1 MGIEVHL
8 FMNMMNGLVW
18 GLIIALIAL
27 GLVLIFGLI
36 KILNISH
43 GEFYM
48 LGAIFGWYLIQY
60 TQNFWLALVLSPLLV
75 AAIGLFIERG
85 VLRPTEDKPIKTL
98 IVTLGISLILQYTVY
113 WFYGGSPQR
122 IVEPFQYHLT
132 FFGSGY
138 SGYRIFVAIL
148 SSVVIAL
155 LGLFLQKTR
164 IGLWIRAVKQDQ
176 EMAIAVGIP
185 TKKVIMI
192 TFALGS
198 FLAALGG
205 ILAAPIFSV
214 DFLMGLE
221 MLPTAFMVVII
232 GGPGNLMGALGASI
246 LIAEL
251 EGISSV
257 FVSPT
262 ISRVLSLVLM
272 SIVLL
277 KRPEGIF
284 SRARR

>member
-1 MGIEVHL
+1 
-8 FMNMMNGLVW
+8 MNIMNGLVW
-18 GLIIALIAL
+18 GLIVALIAL

-36 KILNISH
+36 QILNISH

-48 LGAIFGWYLIQY
+48 LGAIFGWYLIQV
-60 TQNFWLALVLSPLLV
+60 TQSFWLALILSPLLV
-75 AAIGLFIERG
+75 GAIGLLLERG
-85 VLRPTEDKPIKTL
+85 VVRTVEDKPIKTL

-113 WFYGGSPQR
+113 WIYGGSPQR
-122 IVEPFQYHLT
+122 ILEPFQFQLT

-138 SGYRIFVAIL
+138 SGYRFFVAL
-148 SSVVIAL
+148 VSAAVIGL

-176 EMAIAVGIP
+176 EMAAAVGIP

-198 FLAALGG
+198 LLAALGG
-205 ILAAPIFSV
+205 ILSAPIFSV

-221 MLPTAFMVVII
+221 ILPTAFMVVII
-232 GGPGNLMGALGASI
+232 GGPGNLVGAVGASI

-257 FVSPT
+257 FTSPT

-272 SIVLL
+272 SFVLL

-284 SRARR
+284 SRGRR

>member
-1 MGIEVHL
+1 
-8 FMNMMNGLVW
+8 MNIMNGLVW
-18 GLIIALIAL
+18 GLIVALIAL

-36 KILNISH
+36 QILNISH

-48 LGAIFGWYLIQY
+48 LGAIFGWYLIQV
-60 TQNFWLALVLSPLLV
+60 TQSFWLALLLSPLLV
-75 AAIGLFIERG
+75 GAIGLLLERG
-85 VLRPTEDKPIKTL
+85 VVRTVEDKPIKTL

-113 WFYGGSPQR
+113 WIYGGSPQR
-122 IVEPFQYHLT
+122 ILEPFQFQLT

-138 SGYRIFVAIL
+138 SGYRFFVAL
-148 SSVVIAL
+148 VSAAVIGL
-155 LGLFLQKTR
+155 LGLFLQRTR

-176 EMAIAVGIP
+176 EMAAAVGIP

-198 FLAALGG
+198 LLAALGG
-205 ILAAPIFSV
+205 ILSAPIFSV

-221 MLPTAFMVVII
+221 ILPTAFMVVII
-232 GGPGNLMGALGASI
+232 GGPGNLVGAVGASI

-257 FVSPT
+257 FTSPT

-272 SIVLL
+272 SFVLL

-284 SRARR
+284 SRRRR

>member
-1 MGIEVHL
+1 
-8 FMNMMNGLVW
+8 MNIMNGLVW
-18 GLIIALIAL
+18 GLIVALIAL

-36 KILNISH
+36 QILNISH

-48 LGAIFGWYLIQY
+48 LGAIFGWYLIQV
-60 TQNFWLALVLSPLLV
+60 TQSFWLALILSPLLV
-75 AAIGLFIERG
+75 GAIGLLLERG
-85 VLRPTEDKPIKTL
+85 VVRTVEDKPIKTL
-98 IVTLGISLILQYTVY
+98 IVTLGISLILQYSVY
-113 WFYGGSPQR
+113 WIYGGSPQR
-122 IVEPFQYHLT
+122 IVEPFQFQLT

-138 SGYRIFVAIL
+138 SGYRFFVAL
-148 SSVVIAL
+148 VSATVIAL

-176 EMAIAVGIP
+176 EMAAAVGIP

-198 FLAALGG
+198 LLAALGG
-205 ILAAPIFSV
+205 ILSAPIFSV

-221 MLPTAFMVVII
+221 ILPTAFMVVII
-232 GGPGNLMGALGASI
+232 GGPGNLIGAVGASI

-257 FVSPT
+257 FTSPT

-272 SIVLL
+272 SFVLL
-277 KRPEGIF
+277 KRPDGIF
-284 SRARR
+284 SRGRR

>member
-1 MGIEVHL
+1 
-8 FMNMMNGLVW
+8 MNIMNGLVW
-18 GLIIALIAL
+18 GLIVALIAL

-36 KILNISH
+36 QILNISH

-48 LGAIFGWYLIQY
+48 LGAIFGWYLIQV
-60 TQNFWLALVLSPLLV
+60 TQSFWLALLLSPLLV
-75 AAIGLFIERG
+75 GAIGLLLERG
-85 VLRPTEDKPIKTL
+85 VVRTVEDKPIKTL

-113 WFYGGSPQR
+113 WIYGGSPQR
-122 IVEPFQYHLT
+122 ILEPFQFQLT

-138 SGYRIFVAIL
+138 SGYRFFVAL
-148 SSVVIAL
+148 VSAAVIGL

-176 EMAIAVGIP
+176 EMAAAVGIP

-198 FLAALGG
+198 LLAALGG
-205 ILAAPIFSV
+205 ILSAPIFSV

-221 MLPTAFMVVII
+221 ILPTAFMVVII
-232 GGPGNLMGALGASI
+232 GGPGNLVGAVGASI

-257 FVSPT
+257 FTSPT

-272 SIVLL
+272 SFVLL

-284 SRARR
+284 SRGRR

>member
-1 MGIEVHL
+1 
-8 FMNMMNGLVW
+8 MNMMNGFVW

-43 GEFYM
+43 GELYM
-48 LGAIFGWYLIQY
+48 LGAIFGWYMIQY
-60 TQNFWLALVLSPLLV
+60 TQNFWLALIISPLLV
-75 AAIGLFIERG
+75 GGIGFFIERYI
-85 VLRPTEDKPIKTL
+85 LRPTEDKPIKTL

-122 IVEPFQYHLT
+122 IVEPFQYYLT
-132 FFGSGY
+132 LFGSGY
-138 SGYRIFVAIL
+138 SGYRIFVALL
-148 SSVVIAL
+148 SIMVIAL
-155 LGLFLQKTR
+155 LGLFLQRTR

-176 EMAIAVGIP
+176 EMAIAMGIP
-185 TKKVIMI
+185 TKMVIMI
-192 TFALGS
+192 TFGLGS

-205 ILAAPIFSV
+205 VLAAPILSV

-221 MLPTAFMVVII
+221 ILPTAFMVVII
-232 GGPGNLMGALGASI
+232 GGPGNLIGALGASI

-262 ISRVLSLVLM
+262 VSRVLSLVLM

-277 KRPEGIF
+277 KRPEGLF
-284 SRARR
+284 SRTRR

>member
-1 MGIEVHL
+1 V
-8 FMNMMNGLVW
+8 
-18 GLIIALIAL
+18 ALIAL

-36 KILNISH
+36 QILNISH

-48 LGAIFGWYLIQY
+48 LGAIFGWYLIQV
-60 TQNFWLALVLSPLLV
+60 TQSFWLALILSPLLV
-75 AAIGLFIERG
+75 GAIGLLLERG
-85 VLRPTEDKPIKTL
+85 VVRTVEDKPIKTL

-113 WFYGGSPQR
+113 WIYGGSPQR
-122 IVEPFQYHLT
+122 ILEPFQFQLT

-138 SGYRIFVAIL
+138 SGYRFFVAL
-148 SSVVIAL
+148 VSAAVIGL

-176 EMAIAVGIP
+176 EMAAAVGIP

-198 FLAALGG
+198 LLAALGG
-205 ILAAPIFSV
+205 ILSAPIFSV

-221 MLPTAFMVVII
+221 ILPTAFMVVII
-232 GGPGNLMGALGASI
+232 GGPGNLVGAVGASI

-257 FVSPT
+257 FTSPT

-272 SIVLL
+272 SFVLL

-284 SRARR
+284 SRGRR

>member
-1 MGIEVHL
+1 
-8 FMNMMNGLVW
+8 MNIMNGLVW
-18 GLIIALIAL
+18 GLIVALIAL

-36 KILNISH
+36 QILNISH

-48 LGAIFGWYLIQY
+48 LGAIFGWYLIQV
-60 TQNFWLALVLSPLLV
+60 TQSFWLALILSPLLV
-75 AAIGLFIERG
+75 GVIGLLLERG
-85 VLRPTEDKPIKTL
+85 VVRTVEDKPIKTL

-113 WFYGGSPQR
+113 WIYGGSPQR
-122 IVEPFQYHLT
+122 ILEPFQFQLT

-138 SGYRIFVAIL
+138 SGYRFFVAL
-148 SSVVIAL
+148 VSAAVIGL

-176 EMAIAVGIP
+176 EMAAAVGIP

-198 FLAALGG
+198 LLAALGG
-205 ILAAPIFSV
+205 ILSAPIFSV

-221 MLPTAFMVVII
+221 ILPTAFMVVII
-232 GGPGNLMGALGASI
+232 GGPGNLVGAVGASI

-257 FVSPT
+257 FTSPT

-272 SIVLL
+272 SFVLL

-284 SRARR
+284 SRGRR

>member
-1 MGIEVHL
+1 
-8 FMNMMNGLVW
+8 MNIMNGLVW
-18 GLIIALIAL
+18 GLIVALIAL

-36 KILNISH
+36 QILNISH

-48 LGAIFGWYLIQY
+48 LGAIFGWYLIQV
-60 TQNFWLALVLSPLLV
+60 TQSFWLALILSPLLV
-75 AAIGLFIERG
+75 GAIGLLLERG
-85 VLRPTEDKPIKTL
+85 VVRTVEDKPIKTL

-113 WFYGGSPQR
+113 WIYGGSPQR
-122 IVEPFQYHLT
+122 IVEPFQFQLT

-138 SGYRIFVAIL
+138 SGYRFFVAL
-148 SSVVIAL
+148 VSAAVIGL
-155 LGLFLQKTR
+155 LGLFLQRTR

-176 EMAIAVGIP
+176 EMAAAVGIP

-198 FLAALGG
+198 LLAALGG
-205 ILAAPIFSV
+205 ILSAPIFSV

-221 MLPTAFMVVII
+221 ILPTAFMVVII
-232 GGPGNLMGALGASI
+232 GGPGNLVGAVGASI

-257 FVSPT
+257 FTSPT

-272 SIVLL
+272 SFVLL

-284 SRARR
+284 SRGRR

>member
-1 MGIEVHL
+1 
-8 FMNMMNGLVW
+8 MNMMNGLVW

-43 GEFYM
+43 GELYM

-60 TQNFWLALVLSPLLV
+60 TQNFWLALILSPFLV
-75 AAIGLFIERG
+75 SAIGLFIERG
-85 VLRPTEDKPIKTL
+85 ILRPTEDKPIKTL

-122 IVEPFQYHLT
+122 IVEPFQYYLT

-138 SGYRIFVAIL
+138 SGYRIFVAL
-148 SSVVIAL
+148 VSSAVIAL

-164 IGLWIRAVKQDQ
+164 VGLWIRAVKQDQ

-192 TFALGS
+192 TFGLGS

-205 ILAAPIFSV
+205 ILAAPILSV

-221 MLPTAFMVVII
+221 ILPTAFMVVII

-262 ISRVLSLVLM
+262 ISRVLSLILM
-272 SIVLL
+272 SVVLL
-277 KRPEGIF
+277 IRPEGIF
-284 SRARR
+284 SRARK

>member
-1 MGIEVHL
+1 
-8 FMNMMNGLVW
+8 MNGLVW

-43 GEFYM
+43 GELYM
-48 LGAIFGWYLIQY
+48 LGAIFGWYMIQY
-60 TQNFWLALVLSPLLV
+60 TQNFWLALIVSPLLV
-75 AAIGLFIERG
+75 GGIGFFIERN

-98 IVTLGISLILQYTVY
+98 IVTLGISLVLQYTVY

-122 IVEPFQYHLT
+122 IVEPFQFYLT
-132 FFGSGY
+132 LFGSGY
-138 SGYRIFVAIL
+138 SGYRIFVALL
-148 SSVVIAL
+148 SISVIIL

-164 IGLWIRAVKQDQ
+164 TGLWIRAVKQDQ
-176 EMAIAVGIP
+176 EMAVAMGIP

-192 TFALGS
+192 TFGLGS

-205 ILAAPIFSV
+205 VLSAPILSV

-221 MLPTAFMVVII
+221 VLPTAFMVVII
-232 GGPGNLMGALGASI
+232 GGPGNLLGALGASI

-257 FVSPT
+257 FMSPT
-262 ISRVLSLVLM
+262 VSRVLSLILM

-277 KRPEGIF
+277 KRPEGLF
-284 SRARR
+284 MKTRR

>member
-1 MGIEVHL
+1 
-8 FMNMMNGLVW
+8 MNIMNGLVW
-18 GLIIALIAL
+18 GLIVALIAL

-36 KILNISH
+36 QILNISH

-48 LGAIFGWYLIQY
+48 LGAIFGWYLIQV
-60 TQNFWLALVLSPLLV
+60 TQSFWLALILSPLLV
-75 AAIGLFIERG
+75 GAIGLLLERG
-85 VLRPTEDKPIKTL
+85 VVRTVEDKPIKTL
-98 IVTLGISLILQYTVY
+98 IVTLGISLILQYSVY
-113 WFYGGSPQR
+113 WIYGGSPQR
-122 IVEPFQYHLT
+122 IVEPFQFQLT

-138 SGYRIFVAIL
+138 SGYRFFVAL
-148 SSVVIAL
+148 VSAAVIGL

-176 EMAIAVGIP
+176 EMAAAVGIP

-198 FLAALGG
+198 LLAALGG
-205 ILAAPIFSV
+205 ILSAPIFSV

-221 MLPTAFMVVII
+221 ILPTAFMVVII
-232 GGPGNLMGALGASI
+232 GGPGNLIGAVGASI

-257 FVSPT
+257 FTSPT

-272 SIVLL
+272 SFVLL
-277 KRPEGIF
+277 KRPDGIF
-284 SRARR
+284 SRGRR

>member
-1 MGIEVHL
+1 
-8 FMNMMNGLVW
+8 MNMMNGLVW

-43 GEFYM
+43 GELYM
-48 LGAIFGWYLIQY
+48 LGGIFGWYLIQY

-75 AAIGLFIERG
+75 SAIGLFIERG
-85 VLRPTEDKPIKTL
+85 ILRPTEDKPIKTL

-122 IVEPFQYHLT
+122 IVEPFQYYLT

-138 SGYRIFVAIL
+138 SGYRIFVALL
-148 SSVVIAL
+148 SMVVIAL

-192 TFALGS
+192 TFGLGS

-205 ILAAPIFSV
+205 ILAAPILSV

-221 MLPTAFMVVII
+221 ILPTAFMVVII
-232 GGPGNLMGALGASI
+232 GGPGNLIGALGASI

-262 ISRVLSLVLM
+262 ISRVLSLILM

-277 KRPEGIF
+277 KRPEGLF
-284 SRARR
+284 SKARR

>member
-1 MGIEVHL
+1 
-8 FMNMMNGLVW
+8 MNIMNGLVW
-18 GLIIALIAL
+18 GLIVALIAL

-36 KILNISH
+36 QILNISH

-48 LGAIFGWYLIQY
+48 LGAIFGWYLIQV
-60 TQNFWLALVLSPLLV
+60 TQSFWLALILSPLLV
-75 AAIGLFIERG
+75 GAIGLLLERG
-85 VLRPTEDKPIKTL
+85 VVRTVEDKPIKTL

-113 WFYGGSPQR
+113 WIYGGSPQR
-122 IVEPFQYHLT
+122 ILEPFQFQLT

-138 SGYRIFVAIL
+138 SGYRFFVAL
-148 SSVVIAL
+148 VSAAVIGL
-155 LGLFLQKTR
+155 LGLFLQRTR

-176 EMAIAVGIP
+176 EMAAAVGIP

-198 FLAALGG
+198 LLAALGG
-205 ILAAPIFSV
+205 ILSAPIFSV

-221 MLPTAFMVVII
+221 ILPTAFMVVII
-232 GGPGNLMGALGASI
+232 GGPGNLVGAVGASI

-257 FVSPT
+257 FTSPT

-272 SIVLL
+272 SFVLL

-284 SRARR
+284 SRGRR

>member
-1 MGIEVHL
+1 
-8 FMNMMNGLVW
+8 MNMMNGLVW

-36 KILNISH
+36 QILNISH
-43 GEFYM
+43 GELYM
-48 LGAIFGWYLIQY
+48 MGAIFGWYIIQY
-60 TQNFWLALVLSPLLV
+60 TQNFWLALVFSPLLV
-75 AAIGLFIERG
+75 ALIGLFIERG
-85 VLRPTEDKPIKTL
+85 VLRPIENKPINTL
-98 IVTLGISLILQYTVY
+98 IVTLGISLILQYSIY
-113 WFYGGSPQR
+113 WVYGGSAQR
-122 IVEPFQYHLT
+122 IVEPFQFRLT

-138 SGYRIFVAIL
+138 SGYRFSVAIL
-148 SSVVIAL
+148 SSAVIGL
-155 LGLFLQKTR
+155 LWLFLHRTR

-176 EMAIAVGIP
+176 QMAVAMGIP
-185 TKKVIMI
+185 AKKVIMI
-192 TFALGS
+192 TFGLGS

-205 ILAAPIFSV
+205 ILAAPILSL
-214 DFLMGLE
+214 DFRMGLE
-221 MLPTAFMVVII
+221 MLPTALMVVII

-262 ISRVLSLVLM
+262 ISRVFSLMVM
-272 SIVLL
+272 SMVLL

-284 SRARR
+284 SKVSR

>member
-1 MGIEVHL
+1 
-8 FMNMMNGLVW
+8 MNIMNGLVW
-18 GLIIALIAL
+18 GLIVALIAL

-36 KILNISH
+36 QILNISH

-48 LGAIFGWYLIQY
+48 LGAIFGWYLIQV
-60 TQNFWLALVLSPLLV
+60 TQSFWLALILSPLLV
-75 AAIGLFIERG
+75 GAIGLLLERG
-85 VLRPTEDKPIKTL
+85 VVRTVEDKPIKTL

-113 WFYGGSPQR
+113 WIYGGSPQR
-122 IVEPFQYHLT
+122 ILEPFQFQLT

-138 SGYRIFVAIL
+138 SGYRFFVAL
-148 SSVVIAL
+148 VSAAVIGL

-176 EMAIAVGIP
+176 EMAAAVGIP

-198 FLAALGG
+198 LLAALGG
-205 ILAAPIFSV
+205 ILSAPIFSV

-221 MLPTAFMVVII
+221 ILPTAFMVVII
-232 GGPGNLMGALGASI
+232 GGPGNLVGAVGASI

-257 FVSPT
+257 FTSPT

-272 SIVLL
+272 SFVLL
-277 KRPEGIF
+277 KRPDGIF
-284 SRARR
+284 SRGRR

>member
-1 MGIEVHL
+1 
-8 FMNMMNGLVW
+8 MNMMNGLVW

-43 GEFYM
+43 GELYM

-60 TQNFWLALVLSPLLV
+60 TQNFWLALILSPFLV
-75 AAIGLFIERG
+75 SAIGLFIERG
-85 VLRPTEDKPIKTL
+85 ILRPTEDKPIKTL

-122 IVEPFQYHLT
+122 IVEPFQYYLT

-138 SGYRIFVAIL
+138 SGYRIFVALL
-148 SSVVIAL
+148 SMVVIAL

-176 EMAIAVGIP
+176 EMAVAVGIP

-192 TFALGS
+192 TFGLGS

-205 ILAAPIFSV
+205 ILAAPILSV

-221 MLPTAFMVVII
+221 ILPTAFMVVII
-232 GGPGNLMGALGASI
+232 GGPGNLIGALGASI

-251 EGISSV
+251 EGVSSV

-262 ISRVLSLVLM
+262 ISRVLSLILM

-284 SRARR
+284 SRARK

>member
-1 MGIEVHL
+1 
-8 FMNMMNGLVW
+8 MNIMNGLVW
-18 GLIIALIAL
+18 GLIVALIAL

-36 KILNISH
+36 QILNISH

-48 LGAIFGWYLIQY
+48 LGAIFGWYLIQV
-60 TQNFWLALVLSPLLV
+60 TQSFWLALILSPLLV
-75 AAIGLFIERG
+75 GAIGLLLERG
-85 VLRPTEDKPIKTL
+85 VVRTVEDKPIKTL

-113 WFYGGSPQR
+113 WIYGGSPQR
-122 IVEPFQYHLT
+122 ILEPFQFQLT

-138 SGYRIFVAIL
+138 SGYRFFVAL
-148 SSVVIAL
+148 VSAAVIGL

-176 EMAIAVGIP
+176 EMAAAVGIP

-198 FLAALGG
+198 LLAALGG
-205 ILAAPIFSV
+205 ILSAPIFSV

-221 MLPTAFMVVII
+221 ILPTAFMVVII
-232 GGPGNLMGALGASI
+232 GGPGNLVGALGASI

-257 FVSPT
+257 FTSPT

-272 SIVLL
+272 SFVLL

-284 SRARR
+284 SRGRR

>member
-1 MGIEVHL
+1 
-8 FMNMMNGLVW
+8 MNIMNGLVW
-18 GLIIALIAL
+18 GLIVALIAL

-36 KILNISH
+36 QILNISH

-48 LGAIFGWYLIQY
+48 LGAIFGWYLIQV
-60 TQNFWLALVLSPLLV
+60 TQSFWLALILSPLLV
-75 AAIGLFIERG
+75 GVIGLLLERG
-85 VLRPTEDKPIKTL
+85 VVRTVEDKPIKTL

-113 WFYGGSPQR
+113 WIYGGSPQR
-122 IVEPFQYHLT
+122 IVEPFQFQLT

-138 SGYRIFVAIL
+138 SGYRFFVAL
-148 SSVVIAL
+148 VSAAVIGL

-176 EMAIAVGIP
+176 EMAAAVGIP

-198 FLAALGG
+198 LLAALGG
-205 ILAAPIFSV
+205 ILSAPIFSV

-221 MLPTAFMVVII
+221 ILPTAFMVVII
-232 GGPGNLMGALGASI
+232 GGPGNLVGAVGASI

-257 FVSPT
+257 FTSPT

-272 SIVLL
+272 SFVLL

-284 SRARR
+284 SRGRR

>member
-1 MGIEVHL
+1 
-8 FMNMMNGLVW
+8 MNIMNGLVW
-18 GLIIALIAL
+18 GLIVALIAL

-36 KILNISH
+36 QILNISH

-48 LGAIFGWYLIQY
+48 LGAIFGWYLIQS
-60 TQNFWLALVLSPLLV
+60 TQSFWLALILSPLLV
-75 AAIGLFIERG
+75 GAIGLLLERG
-85 VLRPTEDKPIKTL
+85 VVRTVEDKPIKTL

-113 WFYGGSPQR
+113 WVYGGSPQR
-122 IVEPFQYHLT
+122 IVEPFQFQLT

-138 SGYRIFVAIL
+138 SGYRFFVAL
-148 SSVVIAL
+148 VSATVIAL

-176 EMAIAVGIP
+176 EMAAAVGIP

-198 FLAALGG
+198 LLAALGG
-205 ILAAPIFSV
+205 ILSAPIFSV

-221 MLPTAFMVVII
+221 ILPTAFMVVII
-232 GGPGNLMGALGASI
+232 GGPGNLVGAVGASI

-257 FVSPT
+257 FTSPT
-262 ISRVLSLVLM
+262 LSRVLSLVLM
-272 SIVLL
+272 SFVLL

-284 SRARR
+284 SRGRR

>member
-1 MGIEVHL
+1 
-8 FMNMMNGLVW
+8 MNIMNGLVW
-18 GLIIALIAL
+18 GLIVALIAL

-36 KILNISH
+36 QILNISH

-48 LGAIFGWYLIQY
+48 LGAIFGWYLIQS
-60 TQNFWLALVLSPLLV
+60 TQSFWLALILSPLLV
-75 AAIGLFIERG
+75 GAIGLLLERG
-85 VLRPTEDKPIKTL
+85 VVRTVEDKPIKTL
-98 IVTLGISLILQYTVY
+98 IVTLGISLILQYSVY
-113 WFYGGSPQR
+113 WIYGGSPQR
-122 IVEPFQYHLT
+122 IVEPFQFQLT

-138 SGYRIFVAIL
+138 SGYRFFVAL
-148 SSVVIAL
+148 VSATVIAL

-176 EMAIAVGIP
+176 EMAAAVGIP

-198 FLAALGG
+198 LLAALGG
-205 ILAAPIFSV
+205 ILSAPIFSV

-221 MLPTAFMVVII
+221 ILPTAFMVVII
-232 GGPGNLMGALGASI
+232 GGPGNLIGAVGASI

-257 FVSPT
+257 FTSPT

-272 SIVLL
+272 SFVLL
-277 KRPEGIF
+277 KRPDGIF
-284 SRARR
+284 SRGRR